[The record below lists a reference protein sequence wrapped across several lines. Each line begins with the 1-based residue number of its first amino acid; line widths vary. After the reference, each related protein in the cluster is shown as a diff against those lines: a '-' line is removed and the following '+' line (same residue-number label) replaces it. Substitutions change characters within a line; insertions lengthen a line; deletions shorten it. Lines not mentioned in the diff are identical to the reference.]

1 MVKALLSYWGILCE
15 HSFWEKLK
23 VLENCRAT
31 NGLKSDLSEMCLNYG
46 RERESVF
53 VSNILF
59 SLCNEAHLIINI
71 NYSKPCQNKPP
82 YRHTA
87 NPNFR
92 KRDFLFSK

>member
-46 RERESVF
+46 RERENVF

-71 NYSKPCQNKPP
+71 KYSKPCQNKPP

-87 NPNFR
+87 NTNFR
-92 KRDFLFSK
+92 KRDFSIQ